1 MANKLEYYSVGNL
14 KDILKDLADDVP
26 VVSAPL
32 NNKVR
37 VALDVDIISDAKLG
51 DYTGKIVVFNT
62 GLFDIASGKRILLS
76 PEEQENEQGN
86 N

>member
-1 MANKLEYYSVGNL
+1 MAEEFKYFSVGDLRKVL
-14 KDILKDLADDVP
+14 KDMADDVP
-26 VVSAPL
+26 VVSAPI
-32 NNKVR
+32 NKNVR

-51 DYTGKIVVFNT
+51 PYTGNIVVFNT

-86 N
+86 D